1 MAIRTAVLGYGRSG
15 STLHAGPIEKLDD
28 FEMGAACDIDAERLT
43 QASER
48 FGCAV
53 YDDYHAM
60 LEEEDLDLV
69 VIVTRSHQHCR
80 MACDCLSAGINVLV
94 TKPWCVNAEEA
105 RRMIAAA
112 DDSGGIL
119 LPWLPARW
127 GSDIKRLRELLAEQA
142 VGNVFLVRRCV
153 SSFATRCDWQTE
165 SRYGGGYILN
175 WGPHVVDTPV
185 NLMGSPVMSIYART
199 KQVINPGD
207 VEDMFLALLNLKDG
221 KIVQAEYTVA
231 VEQPPTWF
239 IQGDRGTIVVRGREL
254 KVYQRTPP
262 QPTDPTK
269 YGTMVSEEDVIMEE
283 TLAPTIYGDEFEV
296 YGHLARALRGE
307 EELRDTREDALE
319 LSRVLDAIRTS
330 SEEDRVICLSTAR

>member
-1 MAIRTAVLGYGRSG
+1 MPIRTAILGYGRSG

-28 FEMGAACDIDAERLT
+28 FEMVAACDIDPQRRK
-43 QASER
+43 QARER

-53 YDDYHAM
+53 YEDYHKM
-60 LEEEDLDLV
+60 LADEDLDLV
-69 VIVTRSHQHCR
+69 VIVTLSYQHCE
-80 MACDCLSAGINVLV
+80 MACDCLRAGANVLV
-94 TKPWCVNAEEA
+94 TKPWCVSADEA

-112 DDSGGIL
+112 DEGGRML
-119 LPWLPARW
+119 MPWLPARW
-127 GSDIKRLRELLAEQA
+127 GSDIKRLRELMAEQA
-142 VGNVFLVRRCV
+142 VGRPFLVRRCV

-185 NLMGSPVMSIYART
+185 NLMGRRVKSVYART

-207 VEDMFLALLNLKDG
+207 VEDMFLALMNLEDG
-221 KIVQAEYTVA
+221 TLVQAEYAVT

-254 KVYQRTPP
+254 KVYKRTPP

-269 YGTMVSEEDVIMEE
+269 YGTMVPEEDEVLEE
-283 TLAPTIYGDEFEV
+283 TVASTIYGDEFEV
-296 YGHLARALRGE
+296 YSHLARALRGE
-307 EELRDTREDALE
+307 EPLRDTHEDALE
-319 LSRVLDAIRTS
+319 LSRVLDAVRTS
-330 SEEDRVICLSTAR
+330 GKEDRVISL